1 MKQFLK
7 FTLATIVGLF
17 ISFIFLGAIMAFS
30 FIGLVSSAW
39 KNTVSVKSNSVL
51 ELNINYDVPERTP
64 NSFMAVFST
73 NDELSTLGLDDI
85 LPMINNAKKDT
96 KIKGIYLKTNLNNT
110 GYATALEI
118 RNALADFKKTGK
130 FIYASAPYYDE
141 KNYYLASIADSIFIE
156 KSGGILMNGIS
167 ANLMFYKG
175 ALEKMGV
182 EMQIIKVGAY
192 KGAVETFSRKD
203 LSPENREQISVYI
216 NHLYRTVLNSISES
230 RHIDTAKLHNA
241 FNNFTIQT
249 PSQAIAFGLI
259 DKMAYNDEIQ
269 SIIKSKL
276 KIKAKEDLNII
287 KANAYTKTD
296 FNFDKDVK
304 ESKDKIAV
312 IYAVGEI
319 IDGEGSDETAGS
331 ITLSKAIAKAREDKN
346 IKAIV
351 LRVNSPGGSSLA
363 SDIIMRELLLCKG
376 IKPIVVSMGDVA
388 ASGGYYI
395 SAMADSIIAMPNTIT
410 GSIGVFGLFPNMQ
423 GLLKDKIGITFESVK
438 TGQYSDFGRVDRP
451 LNETD
456 RMYLQSMVNRIY
468 DDFTSLVEKGRKMDS
483 VTVEGLAQ
491 GRVWTAKDAIANKL
505 VDSYGGI
512 NDAIKI
518 AAYKANLKNY
528 SLVSFPKQEDPFTKF
543 FNNGANTMME
553 NKMKQD
559 LGIFF
564 TYYKTLQTSVHT
576 QGFQMRL
583 PYNFQIQ

>member
-7 FTLATIVGLF
+7 YTLATIVGIF
-17 ISFIFLGAIMAFS
+17 ISFIFLGALLFFAL
-30 FIGLVSSAW
+30 IGLVSSAS
-39 KNTVSVKSNSVL
+39 KNTVSVKNNSVL

-64 NSFMAVFST
+64 NDFMAIFSKE
-73 NDELSTLGLDDI
+73 DENTILGLDEI
-85 LPMINNAKKDT
+85 LPMINNAKNDS

-118 RNALADFKKTGK
+118 RNALAEFKKAGK
-130 FIYASAPYYDE
+130 FIYTSAPYYDE

-156 KSGGILMNGIS
+156 KGGSILMNGLS

-175 ALEKMGV
+175 ALEKLGV
-182 EMQIIKVGAY
+182 EMQVIKVGSY
-192 KGAVETFSRKD
+192 KGAVETFSRND
-203 LSPENREQISVYI
+203 LSPENREQINVYI

-230 RHIDTAKLHNA
+230 RHIDTAKLNNA

-249 PSQAIAFGLI
+249 PNQALAFGLI
-259 DKMAYNDEIQ
+259 DKMAYNDEIEKM
-269 SIIKSKL
+269 IKSKL
-276 KIKAKEDLNII
+276 KLKAKDELNII
-287 KANAYTKTD
+287 KASAYTKS
-296 FNFDKDVK
+296 NFKNKKDLK

-319 IDGEGSDETAGS
+319 MDGEGSDETIGS
-331 ITLSKAIAKAREDKN
+331 TTLSKAIAKARDDKN

-363 SDIIMRELLLCKG
+363 SDIIMHEILLCKG
-376 IKPIVVSMGDVA
+376 IKPVIVSMGDVA

-468 DDFTSLVEKGRKMDS
+468 DDFTGVVEKGRKMDS

-512 NDAIKI
+512 NEAIKI
-518 AAYKANLKNY
+518 AAFKAKINNY
-528 SLVSFPKQEDPFTKF
+528 SLVSFPKQEDPFSKI

-559 LGIFF
+559 LGIFYN
-564 TYYKTLQTSVHT
+564 YYKTLQTSVHT

>member
-1 MKQFLK
+1 
-7 FTLATIVGLF
+7 
-17 ISFIFLGAIMAFS
+17 
-30 FIGLVSSAW
+30 
-39 KNTVSVKSNSVL
+39 
-51 ELNINYDVPERTP
+51 
-64 NSFMAVFST
+64 
-73 NDELSTLGLDDI
+73 
-85 LPMINNAKKDT
+85 
-96 KIKGIYLKTNLNNT
+96 
-110 GYATALEI
+110 
-118 RNALADFKKTGK
+118 
-130 FIYASAPYYDE
+130 
-141 KNYYLASIADSIFIE
+141 
-156 KSGGILMNGIS
+156 MNGIS

-287 KANAYTKTD
+287 KANAYNKTD

-319 IDGEGSDETAGS
+319 IDGEGSDETVGS
-331 ITLSKAIAKAREDKN
+331 ITLGKAIAKAREDKN